1 MKVLTI
7 YLFACLVA
15 VRAQTPDA
23 MRPALI
29 LPDLPDETVICT
41 FDDGV
46 TFTMGEFKRVY
57 GALTP
62 DMQQMALRNRSEW
75 LHEYSLM
82 RKLTKM
88 AEASKLDQES
98 PYKEALTYSRLA
110 LLSQAQIMEMNNSA
124 TVQPAEIV
132 KDYDIH
138 KEKYKQARVKA
149 IYISFGSSPSK
160 GKKALTE
167 EEAKAKAAKLVAAAR
182 GGADFIKL
190 VKENSEDETS
200 KAKDGDFGTFRMSD
214 NIPDAIRAAVF
225 ALKQGEVSDPVRQ
238 PNGFYVFRSEEAT
251 YRPLSQVRDEI
262 FMALK
267 TQHFQEV
274 MDRLNN
280 EARVKSVNP
289 AFLGG
294 GPLAPAP
301 AK

>member
-1 MKVLTI
+1 M
-7 YLFACLVA
+7 
-15 VRAQTPDA
+15 AQTPA
-23 MRPALI
+23 AAPASK
-29 LPDLPDETVICT
+29 LPDLPDEAVVCT

-46 TFTMGEFKRVY
+46 AFTMGEFRRVY
-57 GALTP
+57 GALPP
-62 DMQQMALRNRSEW
+62 DMQQMALRNRAEW

-82 RKLTKM
+82 RKLTRM
-88 AEASKLDQES
+88 AEESKLDQTS

-110 LLSQAQIMEMNNSA
+110 VLSQAQMMEMNNSS

-132 KDYDIH
+132 KDYDTQ

-149 IYISFGSSPSK
+149 IYISFGGSAGK
-160 GKKALTE
+160 GKKAVTE
-167 EEAKAKAAKLVAAAR
+167 EEAAAKAAKLTAAAR
-182 GGADFIKL
+182 GGGDFGKL

-200 KAKDGDFGTFRMSD
+200 KAKDGDFGTFRVSD

-238 PNGFYVFRSEEAT
+238 PNGFYVFRSEEVT

-267 TQHFQEV
+267 TQHFHEA
-274 MDRLNN
+274 MDRINS
-280 EARVKSVNP
+280 EAEVKGINP
-289 AFLGG
+289 AFLSG
-294 GPLAPAP
+294 GPMAPAG